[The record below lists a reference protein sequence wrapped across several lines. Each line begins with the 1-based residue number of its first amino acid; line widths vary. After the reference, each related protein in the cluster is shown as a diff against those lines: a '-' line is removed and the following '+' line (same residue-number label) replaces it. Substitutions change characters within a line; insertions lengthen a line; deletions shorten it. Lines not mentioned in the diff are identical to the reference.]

1 MKKSS
6 SFWSW
11 CHTQGSNTVACG
23 LASGFLAAS
32 FSTLNGQ
39 FLCPS
44 AEVSGAQSSKR
55 AEGLWGSL
63 PPGANPSGLSTPWL
77 ISECETS
84 GTPMSC
90 VCIPRCKQR
99 LTAEPSSTGAVP
111 IWVANIT
118 SPCPFSI
125 KLPPQ
130 KTIRSRG
137 CWCVAGL
144 QQHSSSSA
152 ARLLSVLLCV
162 FEGRLKKRETF
173 ACSWHLLAVW
183 YLIALWGQPVSSAAD
198 LGEVNPLP
206 ATWTWLTTAS

>member
-1 MKKSS
+1 MDNSSAPAQNPLKTEGPFSFTLSKRCLCQIEVGKSVV
-6 SFWSW
+6 
-11 CHTQGSNTVACG
+11 TVC
-23 LASGFLAAS
+23 
-32 FSTLNGQ
+32 
-39 FLCPS
+39 
-44 AEVSGAQSSKR
+44 GAQSSK
-55 AEGLWGSL
+55 GDKGPCCSL
-63 PPGANPSGLSTPWL
+63 LPWANPSGLSNPWL
-77 ISECETS
+77 TSECVTS
-84 GTPMSC
+84 GTPISR

-99 LTAEPSSTGAVP
+99 LTAEPSSVGAVP
-111 IWVANIT
+111 VWVANIT

-173 ACSWHLLAVW
+173 ASSWCLLAVW